1 MIHFISPIYPGTAAG
16 KDFAKSHEISFANEE
31 TFLKGIL
38 AVSYT
43 HLTLPTILRV

>member
-1 MIHFISPIYPGTAAG
+1 MFYLNLHNGRKKRMIHFISPIYPGTAAG

-38 AVSYT
+38 VK
-43 HLTLPTILRV
+43 